1 MASVTIRRKKANQE
15 GKQYL
20 FLDINFKNGRPRKK
34 PSLNIWL
41 WANDGKLTA
50 DKKRFNRSQYNR
62 AQKEQLKTQVAINE
76 GLYEIEQSNKK
87 ILLKDLFNE
96 VQEKRGADNLR
107 TYQSYVS
114 TWRHIERHLIESNHP
129 SYTNITLEE
138 VNTNFV
144 EAFQLY
150 LKSAKS
156 LRKNSTIQL
165 STQTQN
171 TYWIRFAVV
180 MNDAYLK
187 SYIVK
192 TPFINK
198 DGKRLTAPK
207 FKRKK
212 QKYLTK
218 EELMKLKETTCQNET
233 LKNAFLFA
241 CCTGLRK
248 SDIETLRWCHIV
260 ERNGKTYLIKNLVK
274 GNKEHKILINE
285 EYLKYLGDR
294 RDYDKLV
301 FIGLRYD
308 GHTNNQLRLWC
319 AEAGIKDFQLIHS
332 HTARHTFATQMLSAD
347 VPIYTVS
354 QLLAHKEVSTTQ
366 REYAQYIPS
375 DGDEWLEKVKF
386 V

>member
-1 MASVTIRRKKANQE
+1 MASVTIRRKKANKE
-15 GKQYL
+15 GKQFL

-50 DKKRFNRSQYNR
+50 DKKRFNRSQYNK

-87 ILLKDLFNE
+87 ILLKDLFKE

-129 SYTNITLEE
+129 SYTNITLEQ
-138 VNTNFV
+138 VDTNFV

-198 DGKRLTAPK
+198 DGKRLKAPK

-218 EELMKLKETTCQNET
+218 E
-233 LKNAFLFA
+233 
-241 CCTGLRK
+241 
-248 SDIETLRWCHIV
+248 
-260 ERNGKTYLIKNLVK
+260 
-274 GNKEHKILINE
+274 
-285 EYLKYLGDR
+285 
-294 RDYDKLV
+294 
-301 FIGLRYD
+301 
-308 GHTNNQLRLWC
+308 
-319 AEAGIKDFQLIHS
+319 
-332 HTARHTFATQMLSAD
+332 
-347 VPIYTVS
+347 
-354 QLLAHKEVSTTQ
+354 
-366 REYAQYIPS
+366 
-375 DGDEWLEKVKF
+375 
-386 V
+386 